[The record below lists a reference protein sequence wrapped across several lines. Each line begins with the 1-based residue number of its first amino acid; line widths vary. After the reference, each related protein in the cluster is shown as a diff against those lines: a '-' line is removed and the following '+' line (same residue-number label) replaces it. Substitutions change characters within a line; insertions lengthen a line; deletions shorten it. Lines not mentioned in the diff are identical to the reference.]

1 MRRLVLPATLM
12 FGLFFGLGCTG
23 IVEAVLEHNTD
34 ENLDVDVQLGSQATL
49 PDDVPIALD
58 DYKMLR
64 LVSHVVNK
72 ADGRRQTRVLIMS
85 SLPDKEAQPFYKK
98 SMEDAGYTVVEKKDA
113 KLLQTSVVY
122 ETVDADDG
130 LMVSVEREHGKMM
143 VNILYATPHAP
154 PAEP

>member
-1 MRRLVLPATLM
+1 MRKVVLQLIL
-12 FGLFFGLGCTG
+12 GLSLIFGLGCTG

-49 PDDVPIALD
+49 PTDIPIEID

-72 ADGRRQTRVLIMS
+72 EEGRRQTRVLLMS
-85 SLPDKEAQPFYKK
+85 SLPDKEAQPFYKQ
-98 SMEDAGYTVVEKKDA
+98 SMEKAGYTVQEKKDA

-122 ETVDADDG
+122 ETVDSEDG